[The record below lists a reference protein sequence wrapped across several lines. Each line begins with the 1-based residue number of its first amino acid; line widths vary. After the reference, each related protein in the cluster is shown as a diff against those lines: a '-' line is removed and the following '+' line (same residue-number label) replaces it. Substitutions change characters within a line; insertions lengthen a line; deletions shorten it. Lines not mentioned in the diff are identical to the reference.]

1 MVPCEST
8 SEKHSFEWSPYR
20 ISYTEKFGFRFR
32 VNVIDTVRNRL
43 MVTDFS
49 GEILKLSLV
58 PFVVCQLPAW
68 FNIAIV
74 QETKS
79 LKEYTYS
86 CLISVFPF
94 LMSKA

>member
-1 MVPCEST
+1 
-8 SEKHSFEWSPYR
+8 
-20 ISYTEKFGFRFR
+20 
-32 VNVIDTVRNRL
+32 

-49 GEILKLSLV
+49 GETLKLSLV
-58 PFVVCQLPAW
+58 PFVVCQLPAL
-68 FNIAIV
+68 NIAIV

-86 CLISVFPF
+86 CFISVFPF

>member
-1 MVPCEST
+1 
-8 SEKHSFEWSPYR
+8 
-20 ISYTEKFGFRFR
+20 
-32 VNVIDTVRNRL
+32 

-49 GEILKLSLV
+49 SEILKLSLV
-58 PFVVCQLPAW
+58 PFAVCQLPAW

-86 CLISVFPF
+86 CLISMFF
-94 LMSKA
+94 LSCCRKLRALFTNSMRENTEIAKMHT

>member
-1 MVPCEST
+1 
-8 SEKHSFEWSPYR
+8 
-20 ISYTEKFGFRFR
+20 
-32 VNVIDTVRNRL
+32 

-74 QETKS
+74 QATKS